1 MWGAK
6 LLMHEPLNLFHERQK
21 RTAELIEVWQTSHSK
36 IDYEKTTRQ
45 QRLHSLFN
53 VGILNH
59 PSSKPNRSLQ
69 KSRCSLANNSQQVFE
84 ICWHYSVFTI
94 SDYYSHPLSAV
105 LCCRHQLWFYN
116 NQCHV
121 AIFQISWSG
130 GIACA
135 LMHSLILSGFYKL
148 HVQICS
154 PLLCTY

>member
-21 RTAELIEVWQTSHSK
+21 HTAELIEVWQTFVIIKSIMKRRQVNSDFTACLK
-36 IDYEKTTRQ
+36 SDYSIT
-45 QRLHSLFN
+45 L
-53 VGILNH
+53 
-59 PSSKPNRSLQ
+59 SSKPNRSLQ

-105 LCCRHQLWFYN
+105 LCCRHQILFYN

-121 AIFQISWSG
+121 VNFKIS
-130 GIACA
+130 
-135 LMHSLILSGFYKL
+135 
-148 HVQICS
+148 
-154 PLLCTY
+154 